1 MAGVYI
7 HIPYCRKLCSYCDF
21 YHIISSGDNSSSID
35 AMLKEIELRKDYLN
49 NETVNTIYIG
59 GGTPSLLSV
68 TEIETLLNQV
78 YKQYSVENGCETTIE
93 LNPDDVDP
101 DYLAGLKR
109 LNINRISL
117 GIQSW
122 RDTDL
127 KILKSLKGPNGG
139 FSMLKDPNT
148 VTLYDVVVAIDGEDT
163 FTNCV
168 IHNGT
173 CRCIDRTKKPC
184 TIHDDYAKT
193 RSELIYLFKNKTIY
207 DLVQKA
213 GNSGLI
219 TI

>member
-1 MAGVYI
+1 MLSNS
-7 HIPYCRKLCSYCDF
+7 CRYGIRA
-21 YHIISSGDNSSSID
+21 II
-35 AMLKEIELRKDYLN
+35 
-49 NETVNTIYIG
+49 
-59 GGTPSLLSV
+59 
-68 TEIETLLNQV
+68 
-78 YKQYSVENGCETTIE
+78 
-93 LNPDDVDP
+93 
-101 DYLAGLKR
+101 YLAGKKPANHKTGIKQIGSDLD
-109 LNINRISL
+109 LPAPFL
-117 GIQSW
+117 GKILQQ
-122 RDTDL
+122 L
-127 KILKSLKGPNGG
+127 AKQKILKSLKGPNGG

>member
-1 MAGVYI
+1 
-7 HIPYCRKLCSYCDF
+7 
-21 YHIISSGDNSSSID
+21 
-35 AMLKEIELRKDYLN
+35 
-49 NETVNTIYIG
+49 
-59 GGTPSLLSV
+59 
-68 TEIETLLNQV
+68 
-78 YKQYSVENGCETTIE
+78 
-93 LNPDDVDP
+93 
-101 DYLAGLKR
+101 LAGKKPANHKTGIKQIGSDLD
-109 LNINRISL
+109 LPAPFL
-117 GIQSW
+117 GKILQQ
-122 RDTDL
+122 L
-127 KILKSLKGPNGG
+127 AKQKILKSLKGPNGG